1 MSTIAGWAHY
11 NLLREPGQG
20 FSLRKARCCLK
31 YFGVFFAGKNRI
43 ICVIVPRICPRK
55 GNFVTSTD
63 VTIRSAARM
72 KSFVWVLFGRS
83 SAEFQRFFLFY
94 VSCSDRSSSS
104 KDALLSAEEGSV
116 CRKAPLPCEPHR
128 KPDFLNPTTEFSVT
142 GWDKNLPALIT
153 NSVGAAYF

>member
-83 SAEFQRFFLFY
+83 SAEFQRFFYSTSAALTAA
-94 VSCSDRSSSS
+94 VPQKMLCS
-104 KDALLSAEEGSV
+104 LL
-116 CRKAPLPCEPHR
+116 RKVLCAGRHHCPA
-128 KPDFLNPTTEFSVT
+128 NPTENLIFST
-142 GWDKNLPALIT
+142 PPL
-153 NSVGAAYF
+153 NSVSQGGIKTSRL